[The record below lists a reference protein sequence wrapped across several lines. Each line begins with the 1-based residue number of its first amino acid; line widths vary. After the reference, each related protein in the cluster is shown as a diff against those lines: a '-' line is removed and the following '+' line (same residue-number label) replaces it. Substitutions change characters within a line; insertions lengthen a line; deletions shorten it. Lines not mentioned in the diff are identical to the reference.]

1 MSGHSK
7 WAQIKRKKAVTDA
20 KRGAV
25 FSKIAKEIMVAARL
39 GGADPQ
45 ANFRLRF
52 AIEKA
57 KENLVPQNNIQR
69 AIEKGAGTGDDGSR
83 IEEIIY
89 EGYGPGGTA
98 IMVQCATDNKNRTV
112 SDLRSY
118 FVKYHGKLAE
128 SGAVSWMFV
137 KRGEIKIP
145 NSMFKSQDAIYELAI
160 EAGARDIDF
169 SDSENA
175 IIITKSEELEKVQ
188 KNILAKNIKPSET
201 QILYSAKEHIEISA
215 PDLAKNILKLMEM
228 IEEHDDV
235 QNVYSNFDIKDE
247 ILANLQEG
255 LIKGREIV

>member
-39 GGADPQ
+39 GGPDPQ

-57 KENLVPQNNIQR
+57 KTSLVPQNNIQR
-69 AIEKGAGTGDDGSR
+69 AIEKGAGIGQEDYK

-89 EGYGPGGTA
+89 EGYGPGGA
-98 IMVQCATDNKNRTV
+98 AVLIQCTTDNKNRTV

-118 FVKYHGKLAE
+118 FTKYHGKLAE
-128 SGAVSWMFV
+128 AGAVSWMFI

-145 NSMFKSQDAIYELAI
+145 NSSFKNQDEIYELAI
-160 EAGARDIDF
+160 EAGASDIDF
-169 SDSENA
+169 SDDDYA
-175 IIITKSEELEKVQ
+175 VIITKPEELEKVQ
-188 KNILAKNIKPSET
+188 KNILAKNIKPNET
-201 QILYSAKEHIEISA
+201 QISYSPKEHIEITDIEA
-215 PDLAKNILKLMEM
+215 AKNIVKLLEA
-228 IEEHDDV
+228 IEDHDDV
-235 QNVYSNFDIKDE
+235 QNVYSNFDIKEE
-247 ILANLQEG
+247 ILNAVTKE
-255 LIKGREIV
+255 